1 MIKENQLL
9 NRIIKAVT
17 GKESAPVVEA
27 KAPEVVADATNHTE
41 DFTIKLDA
49 SDLTAELSQMRAEF
63 EAGIA
68 TLTADFSAAQ
78 SALTEMTANFEAAQ
92 AALNALTAEKAEMA
106 VKAEAAKFTARKE
119 KVVSAIGT
127 EKADGLMLATQ
138 GLDDAAFDAVV
149 SALAGSVDAEA
160 KTGLFKEVGVAASAD
175 TTKIVAESAEMKIIN
190 KKYNKAK

>member
-1 MIKENQLL
+1 MLDKFKKLL
-9 NRIIKAVT
+9 GAT
-17 GKESAPVVEA
+17 PEA
-27 KAPEVVADATNHTE
+27 KVAPILEAAKDVITLAAD
-41 DFTIKLDA
+41 DML
-49 SDLTAELSQMRAEF
+49 AELSQMRTDF
-63 EAGIA
+63 EAG
-68 TLTADFSAAQ
+68 TAALNDAQAAL
-78 SALTEMTANFEAAQ
+78 AEMTANFEAAQ
-92 AALNALTAEKAEMA
+92 AALNALTAEKADMA
-106 VKAEAAKFTARKE
+106 VKAEAAKFAVRKE

-160 KTGLFKEVGVAASAD
+160 KMGLFTEVGVAASAD

>member
-17 GKESAPVVEA
+17 GKDTTPAVEA
-27 KAPEVVADATNHTE
+27 AVVNTTE
-41 DFTIKLDA
+41 TLTLVVDA
-49 SDLTAELSQMRAEF
+49 SAVETELSVMRTEI
-63 EAGIA
+63 EAAVA
-68 TLTADFSAAQ
+68 TLTGELATTVAAL
-78 SALTEMTANFEAAQ
+78 AEMTTKYEAAHT
-92 AALNALTAEKAEMA
+92 ALNMYIAEKADLA

-149 SALAGSVDAEA
+149 SALAGSVDVEA
-160 KTGLFKEVGVAASAD
+160 SKDLFTEVGVSASAD
-175 TTKIVAESAEMKIIN
+175 TTKIVAESPEMKIL
-190 KKYNKAK
+190 KQKYHGAK